1 MNFPKKKYIKIK
13 DYFFD
18 YLNVSNEVIKK
29 IDLSLNK
36 KKK

>member
-1 MNFPKKKYIKIK
+1 MNFPKKKYINIK

-29 IDLSLNK
+29 LI
-36 KKK
+36 